1 MNQMR
6 KKTAQSLRKF
16 LNIFYPLVNKIM
28 DKQTYY
34 YLACGGSN
42 TIFGLVIF
50 YICENYLFHQKSV
63 NFGITIHAHIAAF
76 IISFCITFP
85 IGFYTSKYVVWD
97 DSELTGKKQLF
108 RHLTFVIVSV
118 FMNYGLLK
126 LFVEH
131 FNWWPFPSQFL
142 TTSIIVVFS
151 YITQKFI
158 SFK

>member
-1 MNQMR
+1 MR
-6 KKTAQSLRKF
+6 SKVANSIRSFLDVFYPIFNKF
-16 LNIFYPLVNKIM
+16 L

-42 TIFGLVIF
+42 TLFGLIIF
-50 YICENYLFHQKSV
+50 YYCENFIFHQKSINV
-63 NFGITIHAHIAAF
+63 GFEIHAHIAAF
-76 IISFCITFP
+76 IISFTTTFP
-85 IGFYTSKYVVWD
+85 IGFFTSKYVVWD
-97 DSELTGKKQLF
+97 DSELAGKKQLF
-108 RHLTFVIVSV
+108 RHLTFVVVSV
-118 FMNYGLLK
+118 FLNYGLLK
-126 LFVEH
+126 LFVEY